1 MNLKLIVERSKINF
15 KSIINNFETKKL
27 SQSILESISIPC
39 YSKHSSQNIDISE
52 SLYGKIS
59 INDPRVE
66 IISRFTPPNILCD
79 IMTNYT
85 NFKKYEF
92 KYKNHKT
99 IISILSKEKIDYNL
113 ITKLGLKSLLF
124 CNEKFNNSNINL
136 LFIPH
141 PDKKELLHFETI
153 GPESVNSAFTTHYF
167 NGNKNITIFR
177 EEEAEKVL
185 IHELVHYLN
194 IDYANINSQLDD
206 INKKFMED
214 FDVTTSISNINTFE
228 AYTDFIGILYNNIY
242 NSILENR
249 NIYEMMDNEK
259 RFQKYQVNKLLS
271 KYKMRHPIKIKNN
284 GNMIKQNTN
293 VVSYYILK
301 YGLTMD
307 YENTL
312 KDYNINTNWD
322 KNKIHEFYN
331 YVLDNLKSEE
341 FNPRSLYNESTM
353 RMSYF

>member
-1 MNLKLIVERSKINF
+1 
-15 KSIINNFETKKL
+15 
-27 SQSILESISIPC
+27 
-39 YSKHSSQNIDISE
+39 
-52 SLYGKIS
+52 
-59 INDPRVE
+59 
-66 IISRFTPPNILCD
+66 
-79 IMTNYT
+79 
-85 NFKKYEF
+85 
-92 KYKNHKT
+92 
-99 IISILSKEKIDYNL
+99 
-113 ITKLGLKSLLF
+113 
-124 CNEKFNNSNINL
+124 

-141 PDKKELLHFETI
+141 PDKKELLDFEII

-206 INKKFMED
+206 INKRFMED
-214 FDVTTSISNINTFE
+214 FDVTTSNSNINTFE
-228 AYTDFIGILYNNIY
+228 AYTDFIGILYNNVY

-249 NIYEMMDNEK
+249 DIYEMMENEK
-259 RFQKYQVNKLLS
+259 RFQKYQINKLLS

-307 YENTL
+307 YENSL
-312 KDYNINTNWD
+312 KDYNINTIWD

-331 YVLDNLKSEE
+331 YALDNLKSEE